1 LHGSRRLVDVSSD
14 YGHVDPVADGSE
26 GPRGWNPLAVAFIAT
41 LVLLLGLGGAIF
53 GINAAGRPQSP
64 NPTPLPQAA
73 GTPTSGPTATP
84 TATATP
90 GPTTT
95 STPAPADTF
104 PLPNLA
110 GVDFKTAR
118 TKVRDLKLGW
128 RLEFE
133 GAGTDQTVRATDP
146 TAGSPVNRGT
156 TIKIFVKG
164 AAPKA
169 VVPSVKG
176 KACDEAA
183 ALIVENGLYP
193 TYPTGRS
200 GVVLS
205 QTSTSADLVWND
217 EMEIKCGT
225 AP

>member
-1 LHGSRRLVDVSSD
+1 VSSD
-14 YGHVDPVADGSE
+14 HRHVDPVDGSE

-41 LVLLLGLGGAIF
+41 LVLLLGLGGAVF
-53 GINAAGRPQSP
+53 GINAAGNPRSP

-73 GTPTSGPTATP
+73 GTPTSGPTAT
-84 TATATP
+84 ATP
-90 GPTTT
+90 TSTPTTGSTAT

-104 PLPNLA
+104 PVPNLV
-110 GVDFKTAR
+110 GVDFMTAR

-146 TAGSPVNRGT
+146 TAGSPVKRGT
-156 TIKIFVKG
+156 TIKIFVQG

-176 KACDEAA
+176 KPCDEAA
-183 ALIVENGLYP
+183 ALVVDSGLYP

-205 QTSTSADLVWND
+205 QTPTSANLVWND
-217 EMEIKCGT
+217 EMEIKCGV